1 MFDYERW
8 ERVFRRC
15 GISHNDFRRIVDFFM
30 RENEEREYIKHKLY
44 AIDRKLEQLPDC
56 KCKYQHS
63 DAGNMQLLVGDGDSA
78 KKRRA
83 EKKYL
88 AKWLSKC
95 KNNLIISD
103 PYFFQYGSDNK
114 VFSSL
119 TEYTDFICELIP
131 NDIRS
136 LEVFHLP
143 GPQGE
148 VKMKIHKT
156 LRSRNIKL
164 TYIETN
170 EIHDR
175 VFIRDQDEA
184 VLVGTSLGGYGNK
197 LAFVLDLP
205 NEDLENF
212 KAALEKIRQK

>member
-1 MFDYERW
+1 
-8 ERVFRRC
+8 
-15 GISHNDFRRIVDFFM
+15 
-30 RENEEREYIKHKLY
+30 
-44 AIDRKLEQLPDC
+44 
-56 KCKYQHS
+56 
-63 DAGNMQLLVGDGDSA
+63 
-78 KKRRA
+78 
-83 EKKYL
+83 
-88 AKWLSKC
+88 
-95 KNNLIISD
+95 
-103 PYFFQYGSDNK
+103 
-114 VFSSL
+114 
-119 TEYTDFICELIP
+119 

>member
-1 MFDYERW
+1 
-8 ERVFRRC
+8 
-15 GISHNDFRRIVDFFM
+15 
-30 RENEEREYIKHKLY
+30 
-44 AIDRKLEQLPDC
+44 
-56 KCKYQHS
+56 
-63 DAGNMQLLVGDGDSA
+63 
-78 KKRRA
+78 
-83 EKKYL
+83 
-88 AKWLSKC
+88 
-95 KNNLIISD
+95 
-103 PYFFQYGSDNK
+103 
-114 VFSSL
+114 
-119 TEYTDFICELIP
+119 
-131 NDIRS
+131 
-136 LEVFHLP
+136 
-143 GPQGE
+143 
-148 VKMKIHKT
+148 MKIHKT